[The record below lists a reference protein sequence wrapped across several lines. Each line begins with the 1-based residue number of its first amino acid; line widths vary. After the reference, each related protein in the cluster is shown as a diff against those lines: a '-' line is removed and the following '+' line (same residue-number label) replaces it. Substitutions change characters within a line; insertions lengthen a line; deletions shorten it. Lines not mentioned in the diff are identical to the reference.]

1 MALVPLGFSPIHSM
15 EPAREVSNVLP
26 VLDSMG
32 ARMLTLEEVVNE
44 QLEVKCHILAEK
56 VAEHVLTCFWSWDP
70 QNLPGAGGARTHHR
84 GGGGGQ
90 GQCPGCHQDRG
101 CTVATPAKRRIGL
114 LLQLLCLLE
123 PFKTCAYINLLS
135 IIVACCS

>member
-1 MALVPLGFSPIHSM
+1 VQEVEAQKIWDFLGQTEMALVPLGFSPIHSR

-101 CTVATPAKRRIGL
+101 CNASQKTHRAPA
-114 LLQLLCLLE
+114 
-123 PFKTCAYINLLS
+123 PAFVS
-135 IIVACCS
+135 IRTF